1 MKTLVSLAA
10 ALLAAAAILSF
21 LPLHGEEMVYTDT
34 IRLHVLASSDAE
46 EDQVKKQ
53 LVRDAV
59 LAVLEP
65 AVCDAETASEAADVI
80 GGMQEEIRAA
90 AEETLRAAGSDE
102 PVTVLWGMETYGERT
117 YDEFTL
123 PAGTYQSLRVV
134 IGSGAGHNWWSLLF
148 PGICLR
154 AAAAEPTAV
163 FREDGFSDETVRAL
177 TSNTR
182 TVLVKWKILSLFSDL
197 FS

>member
-1 MKTLVSLAA
+1 M
-10 ALLAAAAILSF
+10 LS
-21 LPLHGEEMVYTDT
+21 
-34 IRLHVLASSDAE
+34 VLT
-46 EDQVKKQ
+46 
-53 LVRDAV
+53 
-59 LAVLEP
+59 P
-65 AVCDAETASEAADVI
+65 AVGGAETAKEAADVI
-80 GGMQEEIRAA
+80 GGMQAEIRAA
-90 AEETLRAAGSDE
+90 AEEALRAAGSDE
-102 PVTVLWGMETYGERT
+102 PVTVLWGTETYEERT
-117 YDEFTL
+117 YEAFTL

-148 PGICLR
+148 PGVCLR

-182 TVLVKWKILSLFSDL
+182 TVCVKWKLLSFLSDL

>member
-10 ALLAAAAILSF
+10 ALLAVAALLAF

-34 IRLHVLASSDAE
+34 IRLHVLASSDAA
-46 EDQVKKQ
+46 EDQAKKR

-65 AVCDAETASEAADVI
+65 EVSDAESAQEAAEVI

-90 AEETLRAAGSDE
+90 AEEALRTAGSDE
-102 PVTVLWGMETYGERT
+102 SVTVLWGTETYGERT
-117 YDEFTL
+117 CDEFTL
-123 PAGTYQSLRVV
+123 PEGTYQSLRVV

-154 AAAAEPTAV
+154 AAAAEPAAV

-182 TVLVKWKILSLFSDL
+182 TVRVKWKILSFLSDL